1 VKSEDLRKII
11 REEYSKILSEQIDY
25 DYAIDQF
32 NTLYTNLQDLH
43 QEIGTQ
49 LESENEQQFVT
60 FSRYMGALETG
71 LDNTVKFLKRNKR
84 GQATMKPSIYPGG
97 VRESKIK
104 EVK

>member
-1 VKSEDLRKII
+1 MFASYHAAFSSECFALFLIFHCLPD
-11 REEYSKILSEQIDY
+11 SC
-25 DYAIDQF
+25 
-32 NTLYTNLQDLH
+32 LQDLH

-71 LDNTVKFLKRNKR
+71 LDNTVKFLKRKQR
-84 GQATMKPSIYPGG
+84 GQAATEPSIYPGRA
-97 VRESKIK
+97 RESKIK

>member
-1 VKSEDLRKII
+1 MQPEDLKKII
-11 REEYSKILSEQIDY
+11 REEYSKILSEQVDY

-71 LDNTVKFLKRNKR
+71 LDNTVKFLKRKQR
-84 GQATMKPSIYPGG
+84 GQAATEPSIYPGRA
-97 VRESKIK
+97 RESKIK